1 MTWHIST
8 VELEQLYSYL
18 IPAKLSIHSISL
30 ASIIQHG
37 LKFQKNKSV
46 EHAQVMSIRLYNLDM
61 DIWSRI
67 HCPSPHL
74 PYR

>member
-18 IPAKLSIHSISL
+18 IPAKLPIHSISV
-30 ASIIQHG
+30 ASIIQREF
-37 LKFQKNKSV
+37 KFQKNKSV
-46 EHAQVMSIRLYNLDM
+46 EHAQVMSIRLYKLDM

-67 HCPSPHL
+67 HFSSSVPTDW
-74 PYR
+74 